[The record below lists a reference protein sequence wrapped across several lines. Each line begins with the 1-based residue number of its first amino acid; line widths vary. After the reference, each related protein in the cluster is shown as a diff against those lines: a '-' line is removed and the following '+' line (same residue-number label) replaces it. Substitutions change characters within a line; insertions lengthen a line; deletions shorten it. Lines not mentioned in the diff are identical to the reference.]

1 MPFKQNQKV
10 IDKNNIND
18 TDSEGYT
25 DLMRAV
31 ENNDIKKVI
40 KFLEIEGVDLE
51 IMTEDSEYPEYGH
64 TALSIATYN
73 NNYEIVKLLIEKG
86 ANKNHKARSDIE
98 IFDNI
103 SNIGNIGNTT
113 GKCVTVFETVLEIA
127 TRIGNTNI
135 VDLIIK

>member
-1 MPFKQNQKV
+1 MPIKRAQKP
-10 IDKNNIND
+10 IDEKTIND

-31 ENNDIKKVI
+31 ENNDINKVKKY
-40 KFLEIEGVDLE
+40 LEIKGVDLE
-51 IMTEDSEYPEYGH
+51 IMTDDSEYPEYGH

-73 NNYEIVKLLIEKG
+73 NNYEIFKLLIEKG

-98 IFDNI
+98 IFDNGG
-103 SNIGNIGNTT
+103 SRT

-127 TRIGNTNI
+127 RRIGNAE
-135 VDLIIK
+135 IILSF

>member
-10 IDKNNIND
+10 IDDKNINY

-73 NNYEIVKLLIEKG
+73 NNYEIVKLLIEKD

-98 IFDNI
+98 VFDNI
-103 SNIGNIGNTT
+103 SNISNTT